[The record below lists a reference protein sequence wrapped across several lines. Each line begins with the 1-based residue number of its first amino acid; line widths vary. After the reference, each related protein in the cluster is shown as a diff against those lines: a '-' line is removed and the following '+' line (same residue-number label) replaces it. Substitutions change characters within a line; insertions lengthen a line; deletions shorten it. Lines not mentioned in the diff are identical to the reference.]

1 MRKVRNV
8 RTSADLEMKDETMN
22 QQAHF
27 QFVANASAQALK
39 LLEADKI
46 DREAL
51 RKILHNL
58 HAFARDQ
65 AILVQP
71 DSPRHLGNRLKQW
84 RA

>member
-1 MRKVRNV
+1 
-8 RTSADLEMKDETMN
+8 MN

-51 RKILHNL
+51 RTILNNMHC
-58 HAFARDQ
+58 FARDQ

-71 DSPRHLGNRLKQW
+71 DNPRYLGNRLKQW

>member
-1 MRKVRNV
+1 M
-8 RTSADLEMKDETMN
+8 RTSADLEMKDEAMN

-27 QFVANASAQALK
+27 QFVANATAEAMR
-39 LLEADKI
+39 LLDAKTI

-51 RKILHNL
+51 RRILNNMHC
-58 HAFARDQ
+58 FARDQ

-71 DSPRHLGNRLKQW
+71 DSPRYLGNRLKQW